1 MERSTLITLL
11 LTIFIALLGI
21 GVIIPVM
28 PVLAESLGAGGVAL
42 GMIIAVFSIV
52 RGLAQPVVGNLS
64 DILGRKWFMVAGL
77 FIYGLVGLLIPHATS
92 VNDLIIIRG
101 FQGLGSAM
109 IVPIALAY
117 VSILAP
123 AGQEGRYM
131 GYLNIAMFCG
141 IGCGPIFG
149 GLFMDTLGLA
159 SAFYAMALLSFAAFV
174 LVVFNMPAYLP
185 QKGVKAV
192 GLLPSLAKMARRRR
206 TVGILLARYATM
218 IVMVPSM
225 AFLPLLMMQWGSHVT
240 GTQVGLVIAA
250 RTLVNAVLQVPFG
263 RLVDTC
269 NKIALLVVG
278 TLSMGV
284 SLALVPHG
292 SSLIE
297 MIVLY
302 AILGIGEALIW
313 PVLGAYASEEGR
325 THFGHGTMMGVYSLA
340 MSGGVFT
347 GAMLAGYSTDN
358 MGMSW
363 AYYLSALAVCL
374 ITIVAAYMIYKG
386 EQADK
391 TERFKSTGQ

>member
-42 GMIIAVFSIV
+42 GMIIAAFSIV

-141 IGCGPIFG
+141 IGCGPVFG

-159 SAFYAMALLSFAAFV
+159 SAFYAMAILSFAAFV

-185 QKGVKAV
+185 RKGVEAA
-192 GLLPSLAKMARRRR
+192 GLLPSLVRMARRRR

-218 IVMVPSM
+218 IVMVPTM
-225 AFLPLLMMQWGSHVT
+225 AFLPLLMMQWESHVT

-263 RLVDTC
+263 KLVDTC
-269 NKIALLVVG
+269 NKITLLVIG
-278 TLSMGV
+278 TLCMGV
-284 SLALVPHG
+284 SLAFVPHG
-292 SSLIE
+292 SSVIE
-297 MIVLY
+297 MIILY

-363 AYYLSALAVCL
+363 AYYLTALAVCL
-374 ITIVAAYMIYKG
+374 ITIFAAYMIFLG

-391 TERFKSTGQ
+391 AGNVQSDRR

>member
-21 GVIIPVM
+21 GIIIPVM
-28 PVLAESLGAGGVAL
+28 PLLADSLGAGGVAL
-42 GMIIAVFSIV
+42 GMIIAAFSIV

-64 DILGRKWFMVAGL
+64 DLFGRKWFMVAGL
-77 FIYGLVGLLIPHATS
+77 FIYGLVGLLIPHAGS

-123 AGQEGRYM
+123 PGQEGRYM

-141 IGCGPIFG
+141 IGCGPVFG
-149 GLFMDTLGLA
+149 GLFMDMLGMA
-159 SAFYAMALLSFAAFV
+159 SAFYAMAALSFAAFV
-174 LVVFNMPAYLP
+174 LVFCNMPAALP
-185 QKGVKAV
+185 QKGVEPA
-192 GLLPSLAKMARRRR
+192 GLLPSLAKMVRRAR

-218 IVMVPSM
+218 IVMVPTM
-225 AFLPLLMMQWGSHVT
+225 AFLPILMMQWENPVSGI
-240 GTQVGLVIAA
+240 QVGLVIAA
-250 RTLVNAVLQVPFG
+250 RTLVNALLQVPFG
-263 RLVDTC
+263 KLADSC
-269 NKIALLVVG
+269 NKIVLLLVG
-278 TLSMGV
+278 TLCMGV

-292 SSLIE
+292 TNLLA

-302 AILGIGEALIW
+302 AVLGVGEALIW
-313 PVLGAYASEEGR
+313 PVLGVYASEEGR

-347 GAMLAGYSTDN
+347 GAVLAGYVSDHL
-358 MGMSW
+358 GMSW
-363 AYYLSALAVCL
+363 AYYLTSLAVCL
-374 ITIVAAYMIYKG
+374 ITMFAAIMIYQG
-386 EQADK
+386 ERAD
-391 TERFKSTGQ
+391 RAGGSNSS